1 MVEDKEKTI
10 VCHEPNAGRL
20 LNLEA
25 MIFLN
30 GGDPFKALAFARR
43 YDQVRVTVSLE
54 SIERAL
60 MAWWINTGWE
70 DSQIVEAL
78 STEDRK
84 VTLARVERM
93 RRKLNVKEED

>member
-1 MVEDKEKTI
+1 MVEDKNVI
-10 VCHEPNAGRL
+10 CHEPNAGRL

-30 GGDPFKALAFARR
+30 GGDPFKALGFARR
-43 YDQVRVTVSLE
+43 FDQVRVTVSLE

-60 MAWWINTGWE
+60 MAWWINIGW
-70 DSQIVEAL
+70 DDAQIVEAL

-84 VTLARVERM
+84 ITVARVERM
-93 RRKLNVKEED
+93 RRKLNAKEED